1 MIFPKVQADDVTVP
15 GLTRFGV
22 APPPVTPIDKN
33 PLGQW
38 VPPPYVDAG
47 VLSVQQFTLSTSMST
62 IGLDAHEHLILD
74 NQGVETVQL
83 SVDGITWYDFLP
95 PGRVLVLD
103 GHKGS
108 RLNLRTASGE
118 CVVLVSTW

>member
-1 MIFPKVQADDVTVP
+1 
-15 GLTRFGV
+15 
-22 APPPVTPIDKN
+22 
-33 PLGQW
+33 
-38 VPPPYVDAG
+38 
-47 VLSVQQFTLSTSMST
+47 MST

-108 RLNLRTASGE
+108 RLNLRTASGA